1 MPPRTEGRLE
11 HREERFLDKEG
22 EGTKKG
28 QAGKEK
34 GRDKR
39 EGEIKKRVR
48 LWRGV
53 CVCVCAC
60 VEETTYNI
68 LLLDRNQDCGLIHS
82 QTSDHGLSWLS
93 SEDTKL
99 VASSSSQA
107 T

>member
-39 EGEIKKRVR
+39 EGEVKKRVR
-48 LWRGV
+48 LLQGGGR
-53 CVCVCAC
+53 CAC

-93 SEDTKL
+93 SEDTEL

>member
-53 CVCVCAC
+53 CVCVCM
-60 VEETTYNI
+60 
-68 LLLDRNQDCGLIHS
+68 CGRDNLQHPALRQKS
-82 QTSDHGLSWLS
+82 GLWVDSLPNFRSWS
-93 SEDTKL
+93 L
-99 VASSSSQA
+99 VAKLRGY
-107 T
+107 